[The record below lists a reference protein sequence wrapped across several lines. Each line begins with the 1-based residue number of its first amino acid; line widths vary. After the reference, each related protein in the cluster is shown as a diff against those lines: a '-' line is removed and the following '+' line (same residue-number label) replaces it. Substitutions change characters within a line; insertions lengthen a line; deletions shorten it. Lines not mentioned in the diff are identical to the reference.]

1 MKVRVDE
8 HMTQVLDSVSLHV
21 QAMQWSKLDHIAD
34 VRPIDDSDAACLEDI
49 RQVLM
54 KHGALSRFGVS
65 LLHSHFGLADDE
77 IMMETTDLDQR
88 QHLVRP
94 VKRSWLE
101 EEGVTAQTTV
111 IGFDEHGYR
120 QNCGCN
126 PRASGHHH
134 L

>member
-1 MKVRVDE
+1 MSSI
-8 HMTQVLDSVSLHV
+8 VLES
-21 QAMQWSKLDHIAD
+21 MQWSQLDHIAD

-49 RQVLM
+49 RAVLA
-54 KHGALSRFGVS
+54 KHNCLDRFGVT
-65 LLHSHFGLADDE
+65 LLHSHFDIAEDE
-77 IMMETTDLDQR
+77 MMLETTDLDR
-88 QHLVRP
+88 REHFVRP

-101 EEGVTAQTTV
+101 ERGVTAQTTV
-111 IGFDEHGYR
+111 VGFDEHGYN